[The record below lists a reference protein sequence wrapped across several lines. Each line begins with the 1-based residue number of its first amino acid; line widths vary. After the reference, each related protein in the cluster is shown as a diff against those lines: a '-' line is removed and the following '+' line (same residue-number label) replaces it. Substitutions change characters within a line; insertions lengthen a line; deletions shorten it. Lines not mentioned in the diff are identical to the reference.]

1 MRINTNVAALNAWRN
16 LSSSDE
22 TMAKSLER
30 LSSGAR
36 ISKASDDAAGL
47 AISEKMKGQIGGLK
61 MAQRNAQDGIS
72 MIQTAEGGL
81 AESASILLRMRD
93 LANQATNGTLE
104 AGDRSKITEEF
115 GALKTELSRISSTT
129 KFNNI
134 ALLGGGLGG
143 SVSNV
148 GTGIGA
154 ANGVANIETLG
165 AAAGSYTLSYDDTA
179 NTMTLTDGTTSETI
193 STVDPTGF
201 NTTQYTF
208 SKLNVRVTVNA
219 NLSADITANNT
230 FDVTSG
236 TASIQIGANGSTTV
250 DVDID
255 DMSANGLGLAAA
267 GVDSTTNATTAVSL
281 IDTAIGAVNTQR
293 AKLGALQNRLEHT
306 IANLGNSI
314 ENLTSAESRI
324 KDVDMAIEM
333 SSFTKG
339 QILQQAGTAML
350 AQANQRPQSVMQL
363 LRG

>member
-16 LSSSDE
+16 LTVSDDS
-22 TMAKSLER
+22 MAKSLER
-30 LSSGAR
+30 LSSGYR

-47 AISEKMKGQIGGLK
+47 AISEKMKGQVGGLK

-81 AESASILLRMRD
+81 SESSSILLRMRD

-104 AGDRSKITEEF
+104 DGDRAKITEEF
-115 GALKTELSRISSTT
+115 DALKTELTRISSTT

-134 ALLGGGLGG
+134 SLLGGGLGG
-143 SVSNV
+143 SISNV
-148 GTGIGA
+148 GADIGA
-154 ANGVANIETLG
+154 DNGIANIETLG
-165 AAAGSYTLSYDDTA
+165 AAADTYTLSYDAVNDVL
-179 NTMTLTDGTTSETI
+179 TLTDGTTTENITGV
-193 STVDPTGF
+193 TAPTGF

-208 SKLNVRVTVNA
+208 AKLNVRVTVNA
-219 NLSADITANNT
+219 NLAAISANNT
-230 FDVTSG
+230 FDVTAG
-236 TASIQIGANGSTTV
+236 TAAIQIGADGATTV

-267 GVDSTTNATTAVSL
+267 GVADTTSATTAVSL
-281 IDTAIGAVNTQR
+281 IDTAIGTINTQR

-306 IANLGNSI
+306 IANLGNTI

-324 KDVDMAIEM
+324 RDVDMALEM
-333 SSFTKG
+333 SNFTKG

-350 AQANQRPQSVMQL
+350 AQANSRPQSVMQL